1 MYNNKENDKIEIK
14 RSTEIKT
21 IKKFKE
27 HQKDAPKIYT
37 LLQVYFFQL

>member
-21 IKKFKE
+21 IKLKNVSKC
-27 HQKDAPKIYT
+27 
-37 LLQVYFFQL
+37 V